1 MIKNAVIKTLSVFF
15 IVAALM
21 TCVSSEAAA
30 GNGFTLY
37 GDIARISLPAAA
49 LAMTVAK
56 GDKDGAIQFGE
67 ALVST
72 AAVTYGLQY
81 TVHSEGPDGEEHSFP
96 SGHTSIAFAGASF
109 IQQRYGW
116 AYGGPAYFAAALV
129 GASRIASDKHHV
141 VDVLA
146 GAGIGIGAN
155 LIFTKKYEKN
165 ALTITPL
172 PLDKGAGI
180 LLGYSLD

>member
-1 MIKNAVIKTLSVFF
+1 MIKNIAVKGLSVFF
-15 IVAALM
+15 IAAVLM
-21 TCVSSEAAA
+21 TCVSSDAEA

-37 GDIARISLPAAA
+37 GDIARIAIPAAA
-49 LAMTVAK
+49 LAMTAAK

-67 ALVST
+67 ALVTT

-81 TVHSEGPDGEEHSFP
+81 TVNAEGPDGEEHSFP
-96 SGHTSIAFAGASF
+96 SGHTSIAFAGAAF

-116 AYGGPAYFAAALV
+116 TYGAPAYLAAALV
-129 GASRIASDKHHV
+129 GVSRITGHKHHV
-141 VDVLA
+141 ADVLA

-165 ALTITPL
+165 AVTLTPM
-172 PLDKGAGI
+172 PLDSGAGI
-180 LLGYSLD
+180 MLGYSFP

>member
-1 MIKNAVIKTLSVFF
+1 MIKHAVVKGLSVFF
-15 IVAALM
+15 IAAVLM
-21 TCVSSEAAA
+21 TCISSDAAA

-37 GDIARISLPAAA
+37 GDIARIAIPVAA

-56 GDKDGAIQFGE
+56 GDKNGAIQFGE
-67 ALVST
+67 AIATT

-81 TVHSEGPDGEEHSFP
+81 TVNAEGPEGDEHSFP
-96 SGHTSIAFAGASF
+96 SGHTSIAFAGAAF
-109 IQQRYGW
+109 LQQRYGW
-116 AYGGPAYFAAALV
+116 TYGAPAYLAATLV
-129 GASRIASDKHHV
+129 GISRITDHKHHV
-141 VDVLA
+141 VDVIA

-172 PLDKGAGI
+172 PLDRGAGI
-180 LLGYSLD
+180 MLSYSFK

>member
-109 IQQRYGW
+109 IQHRYGW